1 MAQPICRWLP
11 DPDLPAWGTTAATRW
26 RLAPDPEAVSLDSR
40 GDAEQIRFVQE
51 LAKQLGWEAFCC
63 HPDLSAEAMAAL
75 SAGLEEP
82 GTWSAAHKAWLGRPH
97 FALLLV
103 FIRLLRHQRQLL
115 NALPSRHLDH
125 YVRERLGFAPRL
137 GEPDRVMVA
146 FTLVEGAPPIVL
158 PAGSLLRA
166 GEDSAG
172 EERLYRTVTELSLNQ
187 ARLRR
192 LRTIQLERGLTS
204 LATIAAEEPDRQ
216 RRLERMLS
224 LVYGQA
230 APAIGDIQGLGP
242 WLGFWSIDGKPEHP
256 QLEPREF
263 LELMRLVRQRSD
275 GGSDQEWAAINR
287 WLGVEELINSG
298 QLQDPRD
305 FPTNFSASLLGV
317 GGGLLDPRR
326 DGIGEINNLDDLYL
340 ERENNNVK
348 AYLRRLLTAPACLLR
363 PQAPWPPSKDPIED
377 LFQARLATFVRLMTL
392 KLHIDGQWQQVNWLL
407 ERLGRRRR
415 GLPSWRLDA
424 NRPNSASAAFSANLA
439 RALALDGK
447 ETKPFAW
454 PRPLEG
460 MASSDPPRGV
470 PGGCWRVFTDLMALE
485 ERYGLP
491 LEQLLRLSQLVA
503 VATSGTPSKPLAANP
518 PQPEPD
524 PWPAI
529 QAILHAAHAE
539 LWAAGRRQALA
550 RTRQGLEGVAAF
562 AETLRQVL
570 PLAGPEGQ
578 ARDPAKSGEGALLWR
593 ECLKQL
599 ESALPQGASEAL
611 GRFGRLLEEPGTEP
625 RSLTWEELDALLE
638 GVQRARDREQPPEL
652 VRVNWRQLYGREQ
665 RLEAKAMA
673 AGEALA
679 PCFHRPR
686 DGDTTLP
693 DPGPGLGFAV
703 ASRLLGLAEGSRR
716 IDLTLA
722 FSGERASLESFR
734 ASLVPQLGTTLPLD
748 RCAGEPPRGPDQ
760 PGWGLNQALLV
771 EASTAEGWWE
781 VPIAEASLQPLADAN
796 PAQWRMALTLTLSTS
811 DPALA
816 PLAPGE
822 LPRLR
827 LRLRSWKEGGSGG
840 NQWRSFGGFEALRL
854 ARAHLRVEVE
864 GLKGLRL
871 QQDGTPLDPRQPF
884 APFGSHPEVGS
895 SLYLSHP
902 ELLDGDLDEIRFRGS
917 WQKLPADLAS
927 HYKDYKA
934 LADPV
939 TAESFRIDLSL
950 LERNA
955 LPVLQQAQLPLFQAS
970 GPDRNRLE
978 IRRTIDLMPR
988 PKPLDKAAA
997 AEDLREQQR
1006 VWRWQLT
1013 PKDFGHGLYPALAAR
1028 KAQELAQ
1035 VINKQAGLQALAM
1048 AQATKVTDGLLKQR
1062 YDEALASLGG
1072 SQASPPELK
1081 AQAMD
1086 KAIKATDGELI
1097 KRYNDALGAFGAT
1110 PNQAGGLALP
1120 EPYTPLLAGLEVS
1133 YRRSQ
1138 DLGASGD
1145 ATGQLLRVHLFGEE
1159 EPLTL
1164 PPPLPPG
1171 SQAPWQAPPLLPS
1184 HPHPGELWLE
1194 LEGVRPGQPISLA
1207 FQVAEG
1213 SARGARPQEAIR
1225 CDLRSGWRWQALP
1238 VREDSTDGLLHSG
1251 IVRFALPET
1260 GADQAPLPER
1270 LWIRASLLAPVEAFA
1285 TILAVQ
1291 SQAVEAEALRPS
1303 GGEPLPPHTITA
1315 LEELRPEI
1323 AAIHQP
1329 FSSRAGRPAETEAAL
1344 RLRAAEQLRHKGRA
1358 LAGWDYERLLWEAF
1372 ASQLHAVVCLPARGQ
1387 RGVEVVVIPNLRQ
1400 QVPRNLFTPGTPLD
1414 QLAAM
1419 ERHLRER
1426 CPAELAPVVRN
1437 ATYMPVTV
1445 RLWVCLREGVDP
1457 AYAESQLRQELIRCL
1472 SPWCFD
1478 ADAEVRLG
1486 GEVRAGDLVA
1496 AVEALPFVAYLE
1508 RLRLFLMDPGGKPLR
1523 SNEKVLRAPAADVV
1537 LIAAANQEIE
1547 FVAAS
1552 AQAPS
1557 LSGIG
1562 SLRIGL
1568 DFQVACG

>member
-1 MAQPICRWLP
+1 L
-11 DPDLPAWGTTAATRW
+11 DP
-26 RLAPDPEAVSLDSR
+26 R
-40 GDAEQIRFVQE
+40 GDAEQISFVQE
-51 LAKQLGWEAFCC
+51 LARQLDWDPFCC
-63 HPDLSAEAMAAL
+63 HPDLTPELIAAFVAAPEG
-75 SAGLEEP
+75 AGL
-82 GTWSAAHKAWLGRPH
+82 WSDAQRAWLSRPH

-115 NALPSRHLDH
+115 NALPARHLDH
-125 YVRERLGFAPRL
+125 YVRERLGFAPRP
-137 GEPDRVMVA
+137 GEPDRVTVA
-146 FTLVEGAPPIVL
+146 FTLAEGAPPILL

-166 GEDSAG
+166 GLDSQG
-172 EERLYRTVTELSLNQ
+172 EERLYRTLTDLPLHQ
-187 ARLRR
+187 ARVRR
-192 LRTIQLERGLTS
+192 LRAIQLDRGLTS
-204 LATIAAEEPDRQ
+204 LATIEAEEPAPPQ
-216 RRLERMLS
+216 RLTRMLQ
-224 LVYGQA
+224 LVYGEA
-230 APAIGDIQGLGP
+230 APAVAEIQALQP
-242 WLGFWSIDGKPEHP
+242 FLRFWSIDAKPEHL
-256 QLEPREF
+256 QLELREF
-263 LELMRLVRQRSD
+263 LQLMRLVCQRSD
-275 GGSDQEWAAINR
+275 VGSDQEWAAINR
-287 WLGVEELINSG
+287 WLGVQQLIQSG
-298 QLQDPRD
+298 ELQDPRD

-317 GGGLLDPRR
+317 GGGLVNPRR
-326 DGIGEINNLDDLYL
+326 DGLGEIKNLDDLYL
-340 ERENNNVK
+340 QRENDNVK
-348 AYLRRLLTAPACLLR
+348 AYLRRLFTAPACLLQ
-363 PQAPWPPSKDPIED
+363 PQAPWPPTQDPIED

-415 GLPSWRLDA
+415 GLPSWRLDP
-424 NRPNSASAAFSANLA
+424 NLPNSASAAFSANLA

-447 ETKPFAW
+447 ESKPFAW
-454 PRPLEG
+454 PKPLEG
-460 MASSDPPRGV
+460 MASSDPPREV

-485 ERYGLP
+485 ERYRLP

-503 VATSGTPSKPLAANP
+503 VATSGTPAQTLAANP

-529 QAILHAAHAE
+529 QAILHAAHVE

-550 RTRQGLEGVAAF
+550 RIRLGLEGVAAF
-562 AETLRQVL
+562 AETLRQAL

-578 ARDPAKSGEGALLWR
+578 AREPAKSGEGALPWR
-593 ECLKQL
+593 ESLEQL
-599 ESALPQGASEAL
+599 RSALPQGADEAL

-625 RSLTWEELDALLE
+625 RSHTWEELDALLE
-638 GVQRARDREQPPEL
+638 RVQRARDREQPPEL
-652 VRVNWRQLYGREQ
+652 VRVNWRQLYGWEQ

-679 PCFHRPR
+679 PGFHRQW
-686 DGDTTLP
+686 DGDTNLP

-734 ASLVPQLGTTLPLD
+734 ASLVPRPGTTLPLD

-840 NQWRSFGGFEALRL
+840 NQWRSSGAFEALLL
-854 ARAHLRVEVE
+854 AGARLRVEVE

-871 QQDGTPLDPRQPF
+871 QQEGTPLDPRQPF

-917 WQKLPADLAS
+917 WQRLPADLAS
-927 HYKDYKA
+927 HYKDYEG

-939 TAESFRIDLSL
+939 TAESFRINLSL

-955 LPVLQQAQLPLFQAS
+955 LPVLEQAQQPLFQAS

-978 IRRTIDLMPR
+978 IRWTIDPLPR
-988 PKPLDKAAA
+988 PKPLDKAPA

-1028 KAQELAQ
+1028 KALELAQ
-1035 VINKQAGLQALAM
+1035 AINKQAGLQALAM
-1048 AQATKVTDGLLKQR
+1048 
-1062 YDEALASLGG
+1062 
-1072 SQASPPELK
+1072 

-1097 KRYNDALGAFGAT
+1097 KRYDDALGAFGAT
-1110 PNQAGGLALP
+1110 PNPAGGLALP
-1120 EPYTPLLAGLEVS
+1120 EPYTPLLAGLEVGYS
-1133 YRRSQ
+1133 RSQ
-1138 DLGASGD
+1138 DLGASGEP
-1145 ATGQLLRVHLFGEE
+1145 TGQLLRVHLFGEE

-1213 SARGARPQEAIR
+1213 SARGARPREAIR

-1238 VREDSTDGLLHSG
+1238 VREDSTDGLIHSG

-1270 LWIRASLLAPVEAFA
+1270 LWIRASLLAPVEAYA

-1303 GGEPLPPHTITA
+1303 GGEPLPPHSITA

-1372 ASQLHAVVCLPARGQ
+1372 ASQLHAVVCLPARGE
-1387 RGVEVVVIPNLRQ
+1387 RGVEVVVIPNLRD

-1457 AYAESQLRQELIRCL
+1457 AYAERQLRQELIRCL
-1472 SPWCFD
+1472 SLWCFD

-1486 GEVRAGDLVA
+1486 GGVRAGDLVA

-1523 SNEKVLRAPAADVV
+1523 SDDEVLRAPAADVV

-1568 DFQVACG
+1568 DFQVACGLTPSH

>member
-1 MAQPICRWLP
+1 
-11 DPDLPAWGTTAATRW
+11 
-26 RLAPDPEAVSLDSR
+26 V
-40 GDAEQIRFVQE
+40 
-51 LAKQLGWEAFCC
+51 K
-63 HPDLSAEAMAAL
+63 
-75 SAGLEEP
+75 EP

-115 NALPSRHLDH
+115 NALPTRHLDH

-137 GEPDRVMVA
+137 GEPDRVTVA
-146 FTLVEGAPPIVL
+146 FTLVEGALPIVL

-204 LATIAAEEPDRQ
+204 LATIAAAEPDRQ
-216 RRLERMLS
+216 RRLERMLR

-230 APAIGDIQGLGP
+230 APAIGDIQALGP

-263 LELMRLVRQRSD
+263 LQLMRLVRQRSD
-275 GGSDQEWAAINR
+275 AGSDQEWAAINR
-287 WLGVEELINSG
+287 WLGVQELINSG

-326 DGIGEINNLDDLYL
+326 DGIGEINNLDDLYI
-340 ERENNNVK
+340 ERENNTVK
-348 AYLRRLLTAPACLLR
+348 AYLRRLFTAAACLLR
-363 PQAPWPPSKDPIED
+363 PQAPWPPSQDPIED
-377 LFQARLATFVRLMTL
+377 LFQARLATFVRLMTV

-424 NRPNSASAAFSANLA
+424 NHPNSASAAFSANLA

-447 ETKPFAW
+447 EAKPFAW
-454 PRPLEG
+454 PKPLQG
-460 MASSDPPRGV
+460 MASSEPPREV

-503 VATSGTPSKPLAANP
+503 VAISGTPAQTLAANP
-518 PQPEPD
+518 RQPEPD

-529 QAILHAAHAE
+529 QEILHAAHVE
-539 LWAAGRRQALA
+539 RWTSGRRRALSRA
-550 RTRQGLEGVAAF
+550 RQGLEGVAAF
-562 AETLRQVL
+562 AETLRQAL
-570 PLAGPEGQ
+570 PLAGTEGQ
-578 ARDPAKSGEGALLWR
+578 ARDPAKAGNGALLWR

-611 GRFGRLLEEPGTEP
+611 DRFGCLLEEPGTAP
-625 RSLTWEELDALLE
+625 RSLSWEELDALLE
-638 GVQRARDREQPPEL
+638 GVQRARDGDQPPEL
-652 VRVNWRQLYGREQ
+652 VQVNWRQLYGREQ

-679 PCFHRPR
+679 PCFHRPQGR
-686 DGDTTLP
+686 EMDLP

-722 FSGERASLESFR
+722 FSGERASLEGFR
-734 ASLVPQLGTTLPLD
+734 ASLVPQPGTTLPLD
-748 RCAGEPPRGPDQ
+748 SCAGEPPRGSDQ

-771 EASTAEGWWE
+771 EATTAEGWWE
-781 VPIAEASLQPLADAN
+781 VPIEAASLQPLADAN
-796 PAQWRMALTLTLSTS
+796 PAQWTMALTLKLSPS
-811 DPALA
+811 DPALT
-816 PLAPGE
+816 PQGPGE

-827 LRLRSWKEGGSGG
+827 LRLRSWKGGESAAD
-840 NQWRSFGGFEALRL
+840 QWRSSGAFEALRVAG
-854 ARAHLRVEVE
+854 ARLRVVVV

-871 QQDGTPLDPRQPF
+871 QQDGTTLDPRQPF
-884 APFGSHPEVGS
+884 TPFGSHPELGS
-895 SLYLSHP
+895 SLYISQP
-902 ELLDGDLDEIRFRGS
+902 ELLDGDLEEISFSGS
-917 WQKLPADLAS
+917 WQKLPPDLAK
-927 HYKDYKA
+927 HYEPYNK
-934 LADPV
+934 LAGTTL
-939 TAESFRIDLSL
+939 TAESFLIDLSL

-955 LPVLQQAQLPLFQAS
+955 PPVLGQTQQRLFQAS
-970 GPDRNRLE
+970 GNQDRLT
-978 IRRTIDLMPR
+978 IRWTIATKAR
-988 PKPLDKAAA
+988 PKPLAEAPAD
-997 AEDLREQQR
+997 EDLRRQER
-1006 VWRWQLT
+1006 VWRWRLT
-1013 PKDFGHGLYPALAAR
+1013 PATFGHGLYPAVAAGQAQALA
-1028 KAQELAQ
+1028 LAMSE
-1035 VINKQAGLQALAM
+1035 KAGLQALAM
-1048 AQATKVTDGLLKQR
+1048 AEAMRGTGGTIKQR
-1062 YDEALASLGG
+1062 YDDA
-1072 SQASPPELK
+1072 LK
-1081 AQAMD
+1081 AV
-1086 KAIKATDGELI
+1086 
-1097 KRYNDALGAFGAT
+1097 GANPIPAS
-1110 PNQAGGLALP
+1110 GLALP
-1120 EPYTPLLAGLEVS
+1120 EPYTPLLAGLEVGYS
-1133 YRRSQ
+1133 RSQ
-1138 DLGASGD
+1138 DLGTSGD
-1145 ATGQLLRVHLFGEE
+1145 PTGQLLRVHLFGEE

-1213 SARGARPQEAIR
+1213 SARGARPRDAIR
-1225 CDLRSGWRWQALP
+1225 CDLRRGWRWQALP
-1238 VREDSTDGLLHSG
+1238 VREDGTDGLLHSG
-1251 IVRFALPET
+1251 IVRFALPEA
-1260 GADQAPLPER
+1260 GADQEPLPER
-1270 LWIRASLLAPVEAFA
+1270 LWIRASLLAPVEAYA

-1291 SQAVEAEALRPS
+1291 CQAVEAEALRPS

-1315 LEELRPEI
+1315 LEELLPEI

-1329 FSSRAGRPAETEAAL
+1329 FSSRAGRPAETETAL

-1358 LAGWDYERLLWEAF
+1358 LTGWDYERLLWEAF
-1372 ASQLHAVVCLPARGQ
+1372 ASQLHAVVCLPAPGE
-1387 RGVEVVVIPNLRQ
+1387 RGVEVVVIPNLRR

-1426 CPAELAPVVRN
+1426 CPAEVAPVVRN
-1437 ATYMPVTV
+1437 AIYMPVTV

-1457 AYAESQLRQELIRCL
+1457 AYAERQLRQELIRCL

-1508 RLRLFLMDPGGKPLR
+1508 RLRLFLVDPGGKPLR
-1523 SNEKVLRAPAADVV
+1523 SDNEVLRAPAADVV

-1557 LSGIG
+1557 LNGIG

-1568 DFQVACG
+1568 DFQVA